1 MRTRSNGKE
10 SGPFVRACKK
20 AQIVGKRTFG
30 SNNDLKSVRRRA
42 VLGSAKG
49 LQRPASL
56 AVLLSSM
63 TTAYESPNTRR
74 KSRLQEASLL
84 EGPMLLLQSIRG
96 FKTNRSLLWLG
107 CVPLALFGLGL
118 FNLSAH
124 AAEMPELNAAFLA
137 NNLWLLVATI
147 LVIFMNAGF
156 AMVEAGMC
164 RQKNAVNILAKNLFV
179 FALAVTAYWFVGY
192 SLMYGNAIAAGWL
205 YFNGLFFDPAV
216 TPELISEA
224 GLVPSV
230 DFLFQA
236 AFAGTAATIVSG
248 LVAERVKFGE
258 FVVFSLILT
267 AFIYPIAGSWEW
279 NGGWLNSVGDKEFI
293 DFAGSSIV
301 HSVGA
306 WAGLIG
312 AMLLGPRIGK
322 FIDGKP
328 QAIPG
333 HNMAIATLGALILW
347 IGWYGFNPGSQLAMD
362 QWVPYVAVTTTLAA
376 AGGAIGA
383 TVISTL
389 TSGKP
394 DLTMIING
402 ILAGLVSITAGCG
415 NLTFVG
421 SWVAGLIGGII
432 VVFAVSALDASG
444 IDDPVGAFSVHGVCG
459 VWGTLVVGLWGF
471 DIQGDGSP
479 LGLLVGGGIS
489 QLGIQ
494 ALGCAAYAIWTIVT
508 CWIAWSV
515 IGGLFG
521 GIRVTEKEEVEGLDI
536 GEHGMEAYPDFVSS
550 GR

>member
-1 MRTRSNGKE
+1 MAVIRHPPSDCFLMTVASPVSRPRS
-10 SGPFVRACKK
+10 
-20 AQIVGKRTFG
+20 
-30 SNNDLKSVRRRA
+30 KS
-42 VLGSAKG
+42 
-49 LQRPASL
+49 
-56 AVLLSSM
+56 
-63 TTAYESPNTRR
+63 
-74 KSRLQEASLL
+74 LQEASLL
-84 EGPMLLLQSIRG
+84 EAPQLLLRKVRG
-96 FKTNRSLLWLG
+96 LSSGRSLTWLA
-107 CVPLALFGLGL
+107 CVPLALFGLGV
-118 FNLSAH
+118 FNLSAR
-124 AAEMPELNAAFLA
+124 AAELPELNAAFLA
-137 NNLWLLVATI
+137 NNMWLLVATI

-179 FALAVTAYWFVGY
+179 FALAVTAYWFIGY
-192 SLMYGNAIAAGWL
+192 SLMYGGSLVDGWL
-205 YFNGLFFDPAV
+205 YFNGLFFDPTV
-216 TPELISEA
+216 TAEMVTEGA
-224 GLVPSV
+224 LVPTV

-258 FVVFSLILT
+258 FVIFSLVLT
-267 AFIYPIAGSWEW
+267 AVIYPVSGSWQW
-279 NGGWLNSVGDKEFI
+279 NGGWLSELGFI

-306 WAGLIG
+306 WAGLVG

-322 FIDGKP
+322 FVGGKP

-333 HNMAIATLGALILW
+333 HNMSIATLGALILW
-347 IGWYGFNPGSQLAMD
+347 IGWYGFNPGSELAMD
-362 QWVPYVAVTTTLAA
+362 QYVPYVAVTTTLAA
-376 AGGAIGA
+376 AGGAIAA
-383 TVISTL
+383 TIVSTL

-415 NLTFVG
+415 NMTLVG
-421 SWVAGLIGGII
+421 SWVAGAVGGII

-459 VWGTLVVGLWGF
+459 VWGTLVIGLWGV
-471 DIQGDGSP
+471 DGMDVGSAG
-479 LGLLVGGGIS
+479 LGLFNGGGFS

-494 ALGCAAYAIWTIVT
+494 ALGCAAYAIWTLVT

-521 GIRVTEKEEVEGLDI
+521 GIRVTEQEEIEGLDI
-536 GEHGMEAYPDFVSS
+536 GEHGMEAYPDFASAK
-550 GR
+550 

>member
-1 MRTRSNGKE
+1 
-10 SGPFVRACKK
+10 
-20 AQIVGKRTFG
+20 
-30 SNNDLKSVRRRA
+30 
-42 VLGSAKG
+42 
-49 LQRPASL
+49 
-56 AVLLSSM
+56 M
-63 TTAYESPNTRR
+63 TTALPSPVKRR
-74 KSRLQEASLL
+74 AARLQEASLL
-84 EGPMLLLQSIRG
+84 EGPMLLLRSIRG
-96 FKTNRSLLWLG
+96 FSSHRSLMWLA
-107 CVPLALFGLGL
+107 CVPIALFGLGL

-192 SLMYGNAIAAGWL
+192 SIMYGDPVAAGWL
-205 YFNGLFFDPAV
+205 YFSGLFFDPSV
-216 TPELISEA
+216 TPELIGEA
-224 GLVPSV
+224 GLVPTV

-258 FVVFSLILT
+258 FVVFSLVLT
-267 AFIYPIAGSWEW
+267 AFIYPIAGSWQW
-279 NGGWLNSVGDKEFI
+279 NGGWLSELGFV

-306 WAGLIG
+306 WAGLVG

-322 FIDGKP
+322 FVNGKA
-328 QAIPG
+328 QAMPG
-333 HNMAIATLGALILW
+333 HNMAIATLGALVLW

-362 QWVPYVAVTTTLAA
+362 EWVPYVAVTTTLAA

-383 TVISTL
+383 TIISTL

-402 ILAGLVSITAGCG
+402 ILAGLVSVTAGCG
-415 NLTFVG
+415 NLTMAG
-421 SWVAGLIGGII
+421 AWLAGLVGGVI
-432 VVFAVSALDASG
+432 VVFSVSALDSLG

-459 VWGTLVVGLWGF
+459 IWGTLVVGLWGF
-471 DIQGDGSP
+471 DIQGDGSA
-479 LGLLVGGGIS
+479 LGLFVGGGIS
-489 QLGIQ
+489 QLWVQFI
-494 ALGCAAYAIWTIVT
+494 GCAAYAIWTVVT
-508 CWIAWSV
+508 CWVAWQI
-515 IGGLFG
+515 IGSFFG
-521 GIRVTEKEEVEGLDI
+521 GIRVTEEEEVAGLDI
-536 GEHGMEAYPDFVSS
+536 GEHGMEAYPDFASA
-550 GR
+550 GN

>member
-1 MRTRSNGKE
+1 
-10 SGPFVRACKK
+10 
-20 AQIVGKRTFG
+20 
-30 SNNDLKSVRRRA
+30 
-42 VLGSAKG
+42 
-49 LQRPASL
+49 
-56 AVLLSSM
+56 M
-63 TTAYESPNTRR
+63 TTALHTPSRR
-74 KSRLQEASLL
+74 SKSRLQEVSLL
-84 EGPMLLLQSIRG
+84 NGPILLLKSIRG
-96 FKTNRSLLWLG
+96 FRTNRSLTWLA
-107 CVPLALFGLGL
+107 CVPVALMGLGL
-118 FNLSAH
+118 FNLTAH
-124 AAEMPELNAAFLA
+124 AAELPDLNAAFLA

-179 FALAVTAYWFVGY
+179 FALAVTAYWFIGF
-192 SLMYGNAIAAGWL
+192 SLMYGSAFWDGIL
-205 YFNGLFFDPAV
+205 YYGKGGALGLFFDPTV
-216 TPELISEA
+216 TPEMVTDGS
-224 GLVPSV
+224 LVPSV

-258 FVVFSLILT
+258 FVIFALVLT
-267 AFIYPIAGSWEW
+267 AFIYPISGSWQW
-279 NGGWLNSVGDKEFI
+279 NGGWLAEMGFI

-306 WAGLIG
+306 WAGLVG

-322 FIDGKP
+322 YVNGRT

-347 IGWYGFNPGSQLAMD
+347 IGWYGFNPGSVLAMD
-362 QWVPYVAVTTTLAA
+362 QTVAYVAVTTTLAA

-383 TVISTL
+383 TVVSTI

-415 NLTFVG
+415 NMTMVG

-432 VVFAVSALDASG
+432 VVFAVAALDNSG

-459 VWGTLVVGLWGF
+459 VWGTLVVGLWGV
-471 DIQGDGSP
+471 DGATGI
-479 LGLLVGGGIS
+479 GLFNGGGIS

-494 ALGCAAYAIWTIVT
+494 AVGCAAYAIWTIVT
-508 CWIAWSV
+508 CWIAWSI
-515 IGGLFG
+515 IGALFG
-521 GIRVTEKEEVEGLDI
+521 GIRVTEEEEINGLDI
-536 GEHGMEAYPDFVSS
+536 GEHGMEAYPDFASA
-550 GR
+550 GN